1 MFFTGQLGA
10 SLWQVSR
17 FRIFKFVIYINVA
30 KLPNSTSV
38 KFHSLNSVTY
48 ILRLYGISN
57 IQHNV

>member
-1 MFFTGQLGA
+1 MFFTDQLGA

-30 KLPNSTSV
+30 KLPNSTRV
-38 KFHSLNSVTY
+38 KFHSLNSVT
-48 ILRLYGISN
+48 LRVYGISD